1 MTYLGH
7 RIDADGLHPLQDR
20 VRAIKEAPTPTS
32 VSTLKSY
39 LGMLTYYSRFLP
51 NLSTTLHPLY
61 LLLRKDAPW
70 KWGVDQEKT
79 FAASKE
85 LLTSESCLTHFD
97 SSLEL
102 TLACDASAY
111 GLGAVL
117 SHKMPDGSER
127 PIGYA
132 SHTLNSSE
140 RNYSQLEKEGLSCIF
155 GIKKFHGYRFGR
167 SFELVTDHKPLLG
180 LLKRIMQ
187 FPYKPQLESSDGP
200 FSSLA
205 TSTLWHSGTQL
216 LMLMPTLS
224 VAYHYQRS
232 QPGLLWNLNCCW
244 LSIWMTPL

>member
-7 RIDADGLHPLQDR
+7 RMDADGLHPLQVR
-20 VRAIKEAPTPTS
+20 VRAIEEAPTPTS

-61 LLLRKDAPW
+61 LLLRKDAPC
-70 KWGVDQEKT
+70 KWGVDQEKA
-79 FAASKE
+79 FAASKQ

-132 SHTLNSSE
+132 SCTLNSSE
-140 RNYSQLEKEGLSCIF
+140 CNYAQLEKEGLSCIF
-155 GIKKFHGYRFGR
+155 GIKKFHDYLFGR
-167 SFELVTDHKPLLG
+167 SFELVTDQKPLLG
-180 LLKRIMQ
+180 LLKEDRAVS
-187 FPYKPQLESSDGP
+187 PQ
-200 FSSLA
+200 A
-205 TSTLWHSGTQL
+205 
-216 LMLMPTLS
+216 
-224 VAYHYQRS
+224 
-232 QPGLLWNLNCCW
+232 
-244 LSIWMTPL
+244 